1 MPTKQRRRNFA
12 SRRGAAAQAYFVYV
26 KPLQRSI
33 GGKYPAESRETGPR
47 RSLLIYPPGGLGYH
61 TAVEIMFYQAPL
73 AWGSVPPL
81 CHSEPVLTLAWE
93 SVSLRRGER
102 IATSLRSSQ

>member
-1 MPTKQRRRNFA
+1 M
-12 SRRGAAAQAYFVYV
+12 YV

-61 TAVEIMFYQAPL
+61 TAVEIMFCQAPL
-73 AWGSVPPL
+73 ARGFVPL

-93 SVSLRRGER
+93 SVPLCHSEPVTDVTGVG
-102 IATSLRSSQ
+102 IRSQNFLFPTYAIPVTLSRALTA